1 MNNPCCAASP
11 AAAPS
16 GGLSTLHSPQ
26 QCEAPS
32 LGSECCLFG
41 ITGDVPL
48 PQRGKLLLA
57 LIPTGYNAGDNED
70 QTGSARLAGKH
81 TQGLLSQQ
89 RFFTSHL
96 KNYPWDSLPC
106 QGLPNMLFCQNSP
119 GLHWSRKNTLGLKI
133 APNLK
138 RFPLMAEQCANIK
151 VKKEPLLSTS

>member
-32 LGSECCLFG
+32 LGSERCLFG

-96 KNYPWDSLPC
+96 KNYPRDSLPC
-106 QGLPNMLFCQNSP
+106 QTCFSAKTAQVYIGAGRIPLAWRLLQ
-119 GLHWSRKNTLGLKI
+119 TL
-133 APNLK
+133 
-138 RFPLMAEQCANIK
+138 RDFPLWLNSVQ
-151 VKKEPLLSTS
+151 T